1 MCIRDRHKGVLTGSP
16 ITDIKI
22 TLVAGKA
29 HLKHTEGGDFRQATY
44 RAIRQGLKAV
54 SYTHL
59 FHSPTVM
66 NWFSMT
72 LPIKKNC
79 PPPNNLG
86 MKNELTAGKNTN
98 AVSYTHLSTRLAFK
112 EIFEFSGVY
121 LIALFIKFTKT

>member
-1 MCIRDRHKGVLTGSP
+1 MIIAMIIEIAEPK
-16 ITDIKI
+16 
-22 TLVAGKA
+22 
-29 HLKHTEGGDFRQATY
+29 
-44 RAIRQGLKAV
+44 
-54 SYTHL
+54 

-98 AVSYTHLSTRLAFK
+98 VIPETTPGNESGKITFQNVWNLLAPK
-112 EIFEFSGVY
+112 S
-121 LIALFIKFTKT
+121 